1 MDEEKKEESALVD
14 KIADYNPEALLAD
27 GFDAAL
33 IGIMCRATKDPV
45 ALYDYEKCIEVLM
58 DREGVDYAEAVEW
71 FEFNTLG
78 AWVGE
83 HTPAFAIV
91 FKD

>member
-1 MDEEKKEESALVD
+1 MDDEKSKYNALVD
-14 KIADYNPEALLAD
+14 EIAEYNPEALLAD

-33 IGIMCRATKDPV
+33 IGVVFRATKEPL
-45 ALYDYEKCIEVLM
+45 ALYNYEKCIEILM
-58 DREGVDYAEAVEW
+58 DDGLDYAEAVEW

-78 AWVGE
+78 AWVGD

-91 FKD
+91 FSN

>member
-1 MDEEKKEESALVD
+1 MGEDRYNALVD
-14 KIADYNPEALLAD
+14 KIADYNPEAMLAD

-33 IGIMCRATKDPV
+33 IGVVFRATKEPV

-71 FEFNTLG
+71 LEFNTLG
-78 AWVGE
+78 SWVGE

-91 FKD
+91 FSN

>member
-1 MDEEKKEESALVD
+1 MGEDRYNALVD
-14 KIADYNPEALLAD
+14 KIADYNPEAMLAD

-33 IGIMCRATKDPV
+33 IGVVFRATKEPV

-71 FEFNTLG
+71 LEFNTLG
-78 AWVGE
+78 SWVGE

-91 FKD
+91 LTD